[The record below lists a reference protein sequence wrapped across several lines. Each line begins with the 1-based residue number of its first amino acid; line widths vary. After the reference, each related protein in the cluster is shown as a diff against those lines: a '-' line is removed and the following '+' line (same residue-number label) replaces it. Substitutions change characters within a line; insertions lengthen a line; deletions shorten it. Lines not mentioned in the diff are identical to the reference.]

1 MAVELVER
9 PVSHQLRLAY
19 LAPEV
24 LRRLTRE
31 RGAVSISLYDLCFLA
46 GETWQEQLAGCC
58 QTNANQSPFA
68 QPNSGIRPQ
77 KGRATRRE
85 RRHGTA

>member
-9 PVSHQLRLAY
+9 HVSHQLRFAY

-31 RGAVSISLYDLCFLA
+31 RGAVSSCLYDLCFLA
-46 GETWQEQLAGCC
+46 GEAWQEQAE
-58 QTNANQSPFA
+58 
-68 QPNSGIRPQ
+68 
-77 KGRATRRE
+77 RAFE
-85 RRHGTA
+85 RVRSTGT